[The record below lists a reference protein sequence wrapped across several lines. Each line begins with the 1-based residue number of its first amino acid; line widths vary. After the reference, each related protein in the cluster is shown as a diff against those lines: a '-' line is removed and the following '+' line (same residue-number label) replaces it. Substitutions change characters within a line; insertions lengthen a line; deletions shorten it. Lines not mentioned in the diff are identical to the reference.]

1 MMKTHL
7 QLFRNLDMDKLFG
20 LVFSLIVLVSFGS
33 CSQGQRNNSQQ
44 QNNSRIETCEKAKEI
59 VKERASLYDLGV
71 DVIECQEISDNAYYV
86 WGAGWKKRNG
96 DRISFTASVTRDGE
110 VRFRFNR
117 D

>member
-1 MMKTHL
+1 MRTKNLTGSNIIMV
-7 QLFRNLDMDKLFG
+7 LF
-20 LVFSLIVLVSFGS
+20 FSLIVNFSNSS
-33 CSQGQRNNSQQ
+33 CSQGQRTNNEQ

-59 VKERASLYDLGV
+59 VKERALFYDLGV
-71 DVIECQEISDNAYYV
+71 DVIECQEVSDNMFNV

-96 DRISFTASVTRDGE
+96 DRIQFSASVTRDGE